1 MDLSRVCEWG
11 AAVIVRGLSDGEVL
25 QGDAALAAILGASS
39 PGAAP
44 KPENVD
50 ASGLPVGTAS
60 AATNVIEVATVGAVI
75 LAVLFAMRLFK

>member
-1 MDLSRVCEWG
+1 MILK
-11 AAVIVRGLSDGEVL
+11 RGFSDGEVL

-39 PGAAP
+39 PGTV

-60 AATNVIEVATVGAVI
+60 AAVTVIEVATVAAVMVALV
-75 LAVLFAMRLFK
+75 LAVRLFE